1 MENKNGYL
9 LIIHLKNS
17 LIGELRE
24 LYTNEEK
31 MEFIIKNL
39 FNDKE
44 LEIYERFRLDTRK
57 FNTIDF
63 SDYLIKIDGEKF
75 HTHSIRPLIYKTSC
89 RDKEI
94 LTKSLFKNMT
104 KINPEEIYQDCLNIF
119 LYDYFFKYIL
129 ILGNN
134 TPKEK
139 ILIETSFNSSPERTE
154 KLNRRIEESR
164 FGMLIKLV

>member
-1 MENKNGYL
+1 
-9 LIIHLKNS
+9 
-17 LIGELRE
+17 
-24 LYTNEEK
+24 

-39 FNDKE
+39 FDDKE
-44 LEIYERFRLDTRK
+44 FEIYERFRLDTRK

-63 SDYLIKIDGEKF
+63 SDYQIKVDNEKF
-75 HTHSIRPLIYKTSC
+75 NTHSIKPLIFKTSC

-134 TPKEK
+134 GSKEK
-139 ILIETSFNSSPERTE
+139 ILLENSIISSPERTE
-154 KLNRRIEESR
+154 KLNKRIEESR

>member
-1 MENKNGYL
+1 MENKNGHL

-17 LIGELRE
+17 LIAELRE
-24 LYTNEEK
+24 LHSNEEK
-31 MEFIIKNL
+31 LEFIIKNL

-63 SDYLIKIDGEKF
+63 SDYLIKVDSEKF
-75 HTHSIRPLIYKTSC
+75 HTHSIRPLIFKSSC

-134 TPKEK
+134 TPKGE
-139 ILIETSFNSSPERTE
+139 IIIETSFSSSPERTE
-154 KLNRRIEESR
+154 KMNRRIEGSR